1 MSWKFGSIDHFVLLW
16 RPFGLNQVKITKYVK
31 VSNQAIPKF
40 FCEKELHWFFLWKL
54 AVFWPNEHCANT
66 DTQKNPKKAGN
77 RWSALSSPHVIWG
90 NGTGADVK
98 SISQI
103 RPTIPWGP
111 PKRLCSIIKYINNQ
125 RKWKQWNYRIHVW
138 RQRMFLYFHNQ
149 TNKDLYKFNSPTKN
163 EQKNTSW
170 NNRNRISNKGYLIEP
185 NIIVDLPIIYCC
197 YSSSYS
203 SSSCYN
209 RLWKVSIARK

>member
-1 MSWKFGSIDHFVLLW
+1 MI
-16 RPFGLNQVKITKYVK
+16 
-31 VSNQAIPKF
+31 
-40 FCEKELHWFFLWKL
+40 FLWKL
-54 AVFWPNEHCANT
+54 SVFWPNEHCANT
-66 DTQKNPKKAGN
+66 DAQKNPKKAGN

-125 RKWKQWNYRIHVW
+125 RKWKQWNYRIPLW
-138 RQRMFLYFHNQ
+138 RQSMFLYFHNPR
-149 TNKDLYKFNSPTKN
+149 NKDLQKIKSPTKN
-163 EQKNTSW
+163 KQKNTCW